1 MSSDSILVNVTTKHI
16 NEAMSLRPFTF
27 TRNPLALALYDMGYR
42 NVRAS
47 TVLVFIN
54 DMEYELDEA
63 SVAWMERYMR
73 QEPVEPIVMT
83 IRATG
88 TVLEK
93 HLSSLREAQSHLD
106 GVVYIQDADT
116 TLYVVTPAIRVRA
129 SEAVLKQL
137 GADLVRIYWNEPIVS
152 HFWGAV
158 RYARVPMG
166 NRVHGRSK
174 SVIVT
179 SEIWVVPKLVETGV
193 SVNLIWPK
201 SIDTPQLTLGR
212 APRFR

>member
-1 MSSDSILVNVTTKHI
+1 MSPDTILVNITTKHI
-16 NEAMSLRPFTF
+16 NEAMSLQPFTF
-27 TRNPLALALYDMGYR
+27 TRNPLALALFDMGYR

-63 SVAWMERYMR
+63 DVAWIERYI
-73 QEPVEPIVMT
+73 QQKPVEPIVMT

-93 HLSSLREAQSHLD
+93 HLSSLKEAQSHLD

-116 TLYVVTPAIRVRA
+116 TLYVVTSAIGVRA

-152 HFWGAV
+152 QFWGAV

-166 NRVHGRSK
+166 NRVHGDSK
-174 SVIVT
+174 FIIVT
-179 SEIWVVPKLVETGV
+179 SEIWVVPKLVERGLDADIRAV
-193 SVNLIWPK
+193 IE
-201 SIDTPQLTLGR
+201 GR
-212 APRFR
+212 KERIQ